1 MRRLLAV
8 LAAVLAFVGCSG
20 DDEPTA
26 LEVISSARDTT
37 LATNSA
43 RIAVVVES
51 GGTALTGGQP
61 FELTGEG
68 AFDFE
73 RKLGSFT
80 TDLGSLGLP
89 GASGQVEI
97 IITEDVVF
105 VQVPS
110 AFAALAGGKPWLKVD
125 LSTSGDNDL
134 ARQFEQLRG
143 ADPTAALNY
152 LNGVAADGITEVGE
166 AEVRGEATTHYRL
179 TVDLERAKADAPEE
193 LGDDYDR
200 LIEQIGGTTIPAEV
214 WVDGDDRVRRMKF
227 TIDPAPQGNTDQP
240 PITVT
245 NELYDFGAEVEVTP
259 PPDDQVTDLGQLLAG
274 LGGG

>member
-1 MRRLLAV
+1 MT
-8 LAAVLAFVGCSG
+8 
-20 DDEPTA
+20 EPTMTA
-26 LEVISSARDTT
+26 PPGPTPS
-37 LATNSA
+37 
-43 RIAVVVES
+43 VE
-51 GGTALTGGQP
+51 LDQ
-61 FELTGEG
+61 L
-68 AFDFE
+68 D
-73 RKLGSFT
+73 
-80 TDLGSLGLP
+80 
-89 GASGQVEI
+89 
-97 IITEDVVF
+97 
-105 VQVPS
+105 
-110 AFAALAGGKPWLKVD
+110 
-125 LSTSGDNDL
+125 DL

-166 AEVRGEATTHYRL
+166 AEVRGESTTHYRL